1 MVKAFVQLLE
11 GANEIK
17 YQCDF
22 IVYLFFEV
30 TISETEVYDVESY
43 LFFEVTIPETEVHDV
58 ESYLFSEVT
67 ISET

>member
-30 TISETEVYDVESY
+30 TISETEVYDVENGK
-43 LFFEVTIPETEVHDV
+43 LKIENDVTRKN
-58 ESYLFSEVT
+58 
-67 ISET
+67 